1 MNFSICVFYIL
12 CTNFSK
18 PYLYGKFFSMSATYK
33 VVVNDSFEFSIPGD
47 DIETLDSVSE
57 TKNKVHLLQKNKSVT
72 AEVISKDLLNRT
84 YTIKVNGNRYTVK
97 IENELDALIA
107 EMGLSLGNDSIE
119 NEIHAPMPGLILE
132 VNVKAGDTV
141 SEGDSL
147 CVLEAMKMENALGA
161 PRDGVVKAVH
171 IATGETV
178 DKNALLIELE
188 D

>member
-1 MNFSICVFYIL
+1 M
-12 CTNFSK
+12 
-18 PYLYGKFFSMSATYK
+18 
-33 VVVNDSFEFSIPGD
+33 
-47 DIETLDSVSE
+47 
-57 TKNKVHLLQKNKSVT
+57 
-72 AEVISKDLLNRT
+72 ISKDVLNRT

-147 CVLEAMKMENALGA
+147 CVLEAMKMENNINADKAGSVVEVKVSPGDTVGA
-161 PRDGVVKAVH
+161 GDIVIV
-171 IATGETV
+171 
-178 DKNALLIELE
+178 IE
-188 D
+188 